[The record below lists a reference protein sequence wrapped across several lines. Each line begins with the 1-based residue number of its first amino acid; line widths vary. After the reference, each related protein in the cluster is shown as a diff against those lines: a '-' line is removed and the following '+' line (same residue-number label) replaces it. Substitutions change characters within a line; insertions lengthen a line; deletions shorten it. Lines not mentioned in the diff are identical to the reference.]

1 MRLRRATTADAR
13 KLSLIGCATFLESFA
28 DDHDGDETVAYL
40 TAEQSPEYYVKSLSE
55 PGKIAWLIEEK
66 AGCPV
71 GYAMAVPATLPGS
84 DASRDYELKRIYL
97 LSKWHGG
104 GWGARLYDAVES
116 EARGRGASRLVL
128 SVYVVNL
135 PAQAFYR
142 KRGFDQIG
150 RWIFEGFDASE
161 DFIYAK
167 TL

>member
-1 MRLRRATTADAR
+1 MKLRRATVADAA

-28 DDHDGDETVAYL
+28 NDHDGDETVKYL
-40 TAEQSPEYYVKSLSE
+40 ATDQSPAYYQQALADPAKV
-55 PGKIAWLIEEK
+55 AWLIEEK

-71 GYAMAVPATLPGS
+71 GYAMAQPSALPFT
-84 DASRDYELKRIYL
+84 DPETDFELKRIYM

-104 GWGARLYDAVES
+104 GWGAKLYQAVED
-116 EARGRGASRLVL
+116 EARARGAKRLVL
-128 SVYVVNL
+128 SVYVVNFA
-135 PAQAFYR
+135 AQTFYQ
-142 KRGFDQIG
+142 KRGFEEIG

>member
-1 MRLRRATTADAR
+1 MKLRRATVADAA

-28 DDHDGDETVAYL
+28 NDHDGDETVRYL
-40 TAEQSPEYYVKSLSE
+40 AEDQSPAYYERALASPAKA
-55 PGKIAWLIEEK
+55 AWIVEEV

-71 GYAMAVPATLPGS
+71 GYAMALPSTLPES
-84 DASRDYELKRIYL
+84 DPASDFELKRIYM

-104 GWGARLYDAVES
+104 GWGAKLYQVVED
-116 EARGRGASRLVL
+116 EARARGAKRILL
-128 SVYVVNL
+128 SVYVHNQ

-142 KRGFDQIG
+142 KRGFEEIG